1 MKILIAILLLIRLIP
16 SLHAQE
22 GYSPVK
28 IDAQITIDGIS
39 DEPIWETIE
48 PLPMTMYTPVFDGEK
63 TERSEVRICYD
74 NQFIYASARFYDS
87 DPGGVMATSLVRDV
101 DRGGDF
107 FNILLDTYND
117 NENFVTFSTTPT
129 GNRLDAQ
136 IINDAEG
143 GFSTI
148 WNQSWNSF
156 WDATAVQTDE
166 GWFAETRI
174 PFSSLR
180 FQDVDGKVVFG
191 IIIHRLIGRKNE
203 RQIYPAIKPNWEF
216 GAWKASQAQKIIF
229 EGIYQK
235 KPLYI
240 TPYALT
246 GFQKENN
253 RVSDQEFE
261 LQDDYKIEGGLD
273 IKYGITNNFN
283 LDLSI
288 NTDFAQVE
296 ADDQQINLTRFSLFF
311 PEKRQFFQERS
322 GIFSF
327 RLGEVDRLFHSRQI
341 GISPEGE
348 PLRMYGGIRL
358 TGRINNWD
366 IGFLDAQIAGNDSIP
381 TENFGVVRIRKRVF
395 NQNSFVGS
403 LLTSTVDADG
413 NYNVNYGLDGS
424 FQIFGPNYF
433 IMKFGQTLN
442 NTHTDFK
449 ENGFIYS
456 ALERRAVNGLGYRFV
471 AKRIGQEFDPSIGFT
486 RRQNITALSQEVTFG
501 FFQNNSQKLRVI
513 TPKITNTLF
522 LTNTNYELE
531 SQQSNMGVSFGLKSG
546 TSLELFVN
554 RNYDNLTSPF
564 SLSESVSIPVGEYTF
579 YSYSAFYKM
588 TDGQPLRINLNTE
601 VGRFYDGDRYSFQ
614 ISPTWVISKHID
626 ISGDYIFNQ
635 VEFPQRNQTFRGN
648 IGRVR
653 LNLALN
659 SRLSFNSFWQLD
671 NANEIMKVNLRLRYN
686 FKEGNDLYVVFDQGN
701 STTSTSDGPAL
712 INQSLIVKYT
722 YTFLR

>member
-1 MKILIAILLLIRLIP
+1 MKLLIVLTPLIFLVIAQ
-16 SLHAQE
+16 SHAQE
-22 GYSPVK
+22 GYYPTK
-28 IDAQITIDGIS
+28 IDAQITVDGIS
-39 DEPIWETIE
+39 DEPIWETIV
-48 PLPMTMYTPVFDGEK
+48 PLPMTMYTPVFNGEK

-74 NQFIYASARFYDS
+74 NQFIYASARFYDR
-87 DPGGVMATSLVRDV
+87 DPKGVMATSLVRDV

-143 GFSTI
+143 GFGTI

-156 WDATAVQTDE
+156 WDASSVQTEE

-203 RQIYPAIKPNWEF
+203 RQIYPSIEPNWEF

-240 TPYALT
+240 TPYVLT
-246 GFQKENN
+246 GFQKENTP
-253 RVSDQEFE
+253 VSDQQFE
-261 LQDDYKIEGGLD
+261 LQEDFKIEGGLD

-283 LDLSI
+283 LDLSL

-327 RLGEVDRLFHSRQI
+327 RLGEVDRLFHSRRI

-348 PLRMYGGIRL
+348 PIRMYGGIRL

-366 IGFLDAQIAGNDSIP
+366 IGILDTQIAGNDSIP
-381 TENFGVVRIRKRVF
+381 TENFGVARIRRRVI
-395 NQNSFVGS
+395 NQNSFIGS
-403 LLTSTVDADG
+403 LITSTMDG
-413 NYNVNYGLDGS
+413 FGNTNINYGIDGS
-424 FQIFGPNYF
+424 FQISGPNYF
-433 IMKFGQTLN
+433 IMKFGQTFN
-442 NTHTDFK
+442 ETNTDFS

-456 ALERRAVNGLGYRFV
+456 ALERRAVKGLGYNFIV
-471 AKRIGQEFDPSIGFT
+471 KRIGQEFDPSSIPMSQLFILPVSLMPPYIRIG
-486 RRQNITALSQEVTFG
+486 S
-501 FFQNNSQKLRVI
+501 
-513 TPKITNTLF
+513 P
-522 LTNTNYELE
+522 
-531 SQQSNMGVSFGLKSG
+531 SG
-546 TSLELFVN
+546 DIPMRLLWNKRS
-554 RNYDNLTSPF
+554 TSP
-564 SLSESVSIPVGEYTF
+564 SLKLNIP
-579 YSYSAFYKM
+579 
-588 TDGQPLRINLNTE
+588 D
-601 VGRFYDGDRYSFQ
+601 
-614 ISPTWVISKHID
+614 
-626 ISGDYIFNQ
+626 
-635 VEFPQRNQTFRGN
+635 
-648 IGRVR
+648 
-653 LNLALN
+653 
-659 SRLSFNSFWQLD
+659 LS
-671 NANEIMKVNLRLRYN
+671 
-686 FKEGNDLYVVFDQGN
+686 
-701 STTSTSDGPAL
+701 
-712 INQSLIVKYT
+712 
-722 YTFLR
+722 